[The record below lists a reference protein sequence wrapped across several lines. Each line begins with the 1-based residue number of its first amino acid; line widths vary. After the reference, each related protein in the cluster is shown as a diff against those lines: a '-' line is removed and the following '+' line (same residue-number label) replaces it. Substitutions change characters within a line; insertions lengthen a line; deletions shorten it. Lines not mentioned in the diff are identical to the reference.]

1 MASSGVLVKEGVER
15 IGSDGD
21 TLKKCLGK
29 SRKPRMDYPGALT
42 TRSLRVKCTRI
53 LFHMDNQQH
62 VSVALTTTI
71 SVSQRTL
78 IKYTTGENI

>member
-1 MASSGVLVKEGVER
+1 VASSGVLVKEGVER

-42 TRSLRVKCTRI
+42 TRSLRVKCI